1 MIIQHNNLY
10 SRFVR
15 TIKNLHKHQLK
26 CDMEVVYFEFHI
38 KYTPTH
44 QISFKLFIIKKK
56 LFDPYQIFFNSKN
69 HQTEG
74 MVHNSHFA

>member
-26 CDMEVVYFEFHI
+26 CDMEVVRFEFHI

-44 QISFKLFIIKKK
+44 QISFKNIKLFIMKNI
-56 LFDPYQIFFNSKN
+56 FDPYQIFI
-69 HQTEG
+69 
-74 MVHNSHFA
+74 